1 MTAGARGQVSGG
13 LVDPRA
19 AAPRAKTL
27 HQQRLRP
34 TVTRLAA
41 VLCAL
46 AFLGGCQRASN
57 AEPEQRREAL
67 SPQVTQSI
75 SEPAPGKKEPLKTR
89 THHLDVTSFVTSD
102 THMGFDV
109 PSAEG
114 RNIVENPVGIER
126 TNLRMIDS
134 MNEAPGRDYPAALGG
149 KIRAPRGV
157 LITGDL
163 TEHGGAEEW
172 AMFDVMYG
180 RSGKGGPL
188 QFPVYEADGN
198 HDRAKDWYVR
208 EQIAKRHGGRYYSFD
223 WDDLHVVCLAEA
235 PADDGIQFLKK
246 DLARVAKDV
255 PVVLYM
261 HYPLLGPY
269 SKTWWSKQNGP
280 EKLERV
286 IAGHNIVGIFHGH
299 HHATGAYRWQ
309 GYDVYKVG
317 SPKNSSHTYLIT
329 QVNNDKLTVAAYDY
343 DIRDWSWWHEKP
355 INEGTSE
362 RRSWVIDAAP
372 GASQPIVNL

>member
-1 MTAGARGQVSGG
+1 MNETITTLARAPGDVQRRAMFAW
-13 LVDPRA
+13 LA
-19 AAPRAKTL
+19 AAA
-27 HQQRLRP
+27 
-34 TVTRLAA
+34 
-41 VLCAL
+41 CAL
-46 AFLGGCQRASN
+46 TSTGACKRTSSTQQ
-57 AEPEQRREAL
+57 EQRQEAL
-67 SPQVTQSI
+67 SPQVNTTAAIASTG
-75 SEPAPGKKEPLKTR
+75 EPTRRKTR
-89 THHLDVTSFVTSD
+89 AHQLDVTFFVASD

-126 TNLRMIDS
+126 TNLRMIAS

-149 KIRAPRGV
+149 KVQLPRGV

-188 QFPVYEADGN
+188 KFPVYEADGN
-198 HDRAKDWYVR
+198 HDRAKNWHVR

-223 WDDLHVVCLAEA
+223 WDDLHLVCLAEA
-235 PADDGIQFLKK
+235 PGDDGIEFLEK
-246 DLARVAKDV
+246 DLEGVAKDV

-269 SKTWWSKQNGP
+269 SETWWSKQNGP
-280 EKLERV
+280 QKLQQV
-286 IAGHNIVGIFHGH
+286 IEGHNIVGIFHGH

-317 SPKNSSHTYLIT
+317 SPKNSSHTYLIA
-329 QVNNDKLTVAAYDY
+329 QVNDDKLVVAAYDY
-343 DIRDWSWWHEKP
+343 DANTWSWWHEKP

-362 RRSWVIDAAP
+362 RRFWVMEAAP
-372 GASQPIVNL
+372 GAAQPIVDL